1 MTMKYLVRRCIW
13 WTLPLVVT
21 IGSGCGQSETEAPP
35 RTSGQDQTS
44 GIQQVV
50 DVQSGPMAEPRA
62 MPVRAAMLERIDRMG
77 TALDQFETFVEEA
90 DGSAESEARLQE
102 AFRKARHAYKE
113 AEGLIAFYFPSTA
126 DLLNMP
132 ALPHVEDEDPN
143 EIIRPP
149 QGFQVVEQMIFPRF
163 DVADKK
169 DVLAEFFYLRAAA
182 RRAQAH
188 AAAAA
193 RLTDRHVFEAMGQ
206 QLVRLQAHGLVGFD
220 SPVALASLEEAAVVL
235 EAMREDLAPYR
246 ADALDIAP
254 EAWNAL
260 NEHLA
265 GAVTYL
271 RSEDHTFET
280 FDRLYFIRAY
290 ANPLMAGLRDVRAA
304 LGIQANPARTAV
316 RPTAAS
322 AFDRDAFD
330 PAFFA
335 AMRSG
340 EATPERVEL
349 GRLLFFDPLL
359 SANDRRACA
368 SCHQPDKA
376 FTDGLAK
383 STPFDFEPGPL
394 RNAPTVINA
403 GLQGSSAYDQTT
415 ETIEQRIRTVVGNVH
430 EMNASLEEAAG
441 ELRLSPAYVA
451 RFEAAFG
458 ELPEGEE
465 AARRKMARGIEV
477 ALADYV
483 RSLSSLNSPFD
494 RYARGETDELPEAA
508 RRGFNLFM
516 GKALC
521 GTCHFMPLFNGTV
534 PPDFKEHEAEI
545 IGVPE
550 RPDTTGAVVS
560 SDLGKHALFGYELH
574 QHAFK
579 TPTVRNVVLTAP
591 YMHNGVYATLDE
603 VVDFYNRGGGAGIG
617 INLEHQTLPPEPLNL
632 TQQEMDDLVAFMET
646 LTDTT
651 GLTGRPAKLP
661 DFPNQARL
669 NERRIGGEY

>member
-1 MTMKYLVRRCIW
+1 MIKHIVREHKRLV
-13 WTLPLVVT
+13 LLLT
-21 IGSGCGQSETEAPP
+21 ILLGAGCGPSETEEQT
-35 RTSGQDQTS
+35 RTSGQGPTS
-44 GIQQVV
+44 GIQHVV

-62 MPVRAAMLERIDRMG
+62 APVRRALLERIDRMG
-77 TALDQFETFVEEA
+77 AALDRFEILA
-90 DGSAESEARLQE
+90 QDANGSPESEARLHR
-102 AFRKARHAYKE
+102 AFREARHAYKE

-149 QGFQVVEQMIFPRF
+149 QGFQVVEEMIFPHF

-188 AAAAA
+188 ATVA
-193 RLTDRHVFEAMGQ
+193 RLTDRHVFEAMRQ
-206 QLVRLQAHGLVGFD
+206 QLIRLQAHGLVGFD

-246 ADALDIAP
+246 ADAFKRVP
-254 EAWNAL
+254 EAWNRL
-260 NEHLA
+260 DEHLA
-265 GAVTYL
+265 GAVAYL
-271 RSEDHTFET
+271 RSEDHSFET
-280 FDRLYFIRAY
+280 FNRLHFIRAF
-290 ANPLMAGLRDVRAA
+290 ANPIMAGLRDVRAG
-304 LGIQANPARTAV
+304 LGIEANPTRTAI
-316 RPTAAS
+316 RASAGS
-322 AFDRDAFD
+322 AFDKNAFD
-330 PAFFA
+330 PTFFA

-349 GRLLFFDPLL
+349 GRLLFFDPVL
-359 SANDRRACA
+359 SANNRRACA
-368 SCHQPDKA
+368 SCHQPGKA
-376 FTDGLAK
+376 FTDGLPK
-383 STPFDFEPGPL
+383 STGFDFEPGPL

-415 ETIEQRIRTVVGNVH
+415 ETVEQRIRTVVGNVH
-430 EMNASLEEAAG
+430 EMNASLEKVAD
-441 ELRLSPAYVA
+441 ELRLSPEYVA

-458 ELPEGEE
+458 ELPGDD
-465 AARRKMARGIEV
+465 AAIQRKMARGIEV

-483 RSLSSLNSPFD
+483 RSLSSLDSPFD
-494 RYARGETDELPEAA
+494 RYARGETDVLSKEVQS
-508 RRGFNLFM
+508 GFNLFM

-550 RPDTTGAVVS
+550 QPDTANAAAS

-574 QHAFK
+574 KHAFK
-579 TPTVRNVVLTAP
+579 TPTVRNAALTAP

-617 INLEHQTLPPEPLNL
+617 ISLEHQTLPPEPLNL
-632 TQQEMDDLVAFMET
+632 SQEEMDDLVAFMET

-651 GLTGRPAKLP
+651 GLAGRPAALP
-661 DFPNQARL
+661 RFPEDADL
-669 NERRIGGEY
+669 NERRVGGEY